1 MRQGIATRP
10 ARRWRSW
17 PMPEILHSNAE
28 SIDSGLAYAL
38 SIATPLFSMLRVSMV
53 FLSTI
58 MRELFGLRGSI
69 EPPGHDHH
77 KGWSLRG
84 GERSE
89 RREGETENVSLDCTK
104 KQILRHLKGRNKQ
117 CTFWL
122 SAAPTLWG

>member
-17 PMPEILHSNAE
+17 PMPALLPGNAE

-38 SIATPLFSMLRVSMV
+38 SIATPLFSMLRVGMV

-69 EPPGHDHH
+69 EPPGD
-77 KGWSLRG
+77 GPING
-84 GERSE
+84 APTPEGERRALGE
-89 RREGETENVSLDCTK
+89 HRAARRRANQLGPLCG
-104 KQILRHLKGRNKQ
+104 GRKRE
-117 CTFWL
+117 
-122 SAAPTLWG
+122 